1 MPLGPRLDRPSAVG
15 DEGRPRAASLT
26 VTAVIVVAVVVVVGL
41 LNGSPL
47 LFTSAGLFVGLA
59 SAGLALL
66 SRDRVGSVV
75 LGHVCFLPSAVVLA
89 AIVVFSG
96 LTGTT
101 VGLWLL
107 VAGSLLALFGV
118 TAGWNDVFDAE
129 SVREAL
135 VASALSYV
143 FWLLGVVA
151 LLILASVGWLGWTL
165 LDFFITDAGP
175 LVGLLGVVAMVG
187 VASGCLYVAVRTV
200 PAVQLAPEDRRARA
214 RERYDVLKSWL
225 LVGAIGSWGLLAAAV
240 LAAATGLLGA
250 VVRPLSAAIAVLT
263 SALTAVLAVV
273 ATVALLLSVAVRS
286 GRWAASEARQR
297 STRSVAAAIAALCYA
312 SGLLLAVPM
321 LARFGNRGIAVFLTI
336 PFLPLSIYLVLA
348 GVLLG
353 FYVGAIPRRAGP
365 AALSATGL
373 VAVGL
378 GGALA
383 GYSSLFV
390 FATVAGG
397 LVAWDVGT
405 FGLGVTAE
413 LGHRPE
419 TRRLELYHGVFAV
432 GVGLVGVAALTVL
445 DAVRQTVAGGIGTP
459 AAMGIAVV
467 GVVLLLVPLRG

>member
-165 LDFFITDAGP
+165 LDFLITGAGP
-175 LVGLLGVVAMVG
+175 VVGLLGVVAMVG

-297 STRSVAAAIAALCYA
+297 STRSVAAAVAALCYTF
-312 SGLLLAVPM
+312 GLLLAVPA
-321 LARFGNRGIAVFLTI
+321 LARFGNRGIAVFFAI
-336 PFLPLSIYLVLA
+336 PFLPLLIYLVLA